1 MKTSVS
7 KLLANRANAQ
17 KSTGPRSR
25 IGKHVSSK
33 NARKHGLAGSA
44 SSVGNSPS
52 PLDAELVND
61 ARNLGYSDED
71 AQTLVY
77 ALQTSRSVI
86 TAKHAAYVDKPD
98 AEKMPDM
105 SRELIEE
112 TIVGMVSPKERLSK
126 RDRDY
131 MVNLLYKEVE
141 KDNDPVQRLM
151 LKIEAHRKLLR
162 YEQRAVNRL
171 RAAAK
176 GHK

>member
-17 KSTGPRSR
+17 RSTGPKSQ
-25 IGKHVSSK
+25 IGKHASSK
-33 NARKHGLAGSA
+33 NAHKHGLASSA
-44 SSVGNSPS
+44 SSAGNSPS

-61 ARNLGYSDED
+61 ARSLGYSHED
-71 AQTLVY
+71 AQNLVNELRTY
-77 ALQTSRSVI
+77 RSVI
-86 TAKHAAYVDKPD
+86 APKHAAYADKPE
-98 AEKMPDM
+98 AERMTDM

-112 TIVGMVSPKERLSK
+112 TVVGMISPKERLSK

-131 MVNLLYKEVE
+131 MVNLLYREVE

-151 LKIEAHRKLLR
+151 LKIDAHRKLMR

-171 RAAAK
+171 RGAAK
-176 GHK
+176 GQK

>member
-17 KSTGPRSR
+17 KSSGPKSKT
-25 IGKHVSSK
+25 GKHASAK

-44 SSVGNSPS
+44 PTAGSNPS
-52 PLDAELVND
+52 DLDAELVND
-61 ARNLGYSDED
+61 ARLLGYSQED
-71 AQTLVY
+71 AQIVVD
-77 ALQTSRSVI
+77 ALQTNRSVI
-86 TAKHAAYVDKPD
+86 AAKHAAYVDKP
-98 AEKMPDM
+98 AEERMPNM

-112 TIVGMVSPKERLSK
+112 TVVGMVSPKERLSK

-171 RAAAK
+171 RGAAK
-176 GHK
+176 GQK

>member
-7 KLLANRANAQ
+7 KSLANRANAQ
-17 KSTGPRSR
+17 KSTGPRSQT
-25 IGKHVSSK
+25 GKHASSK
-33 NARKHGLAGSA
+33 NAHKHGLAGSA
-44 SSVGNSPS
+44 NSADNSPS
-52 PLDAELVND
+52 PLDAHLVND
-61 ARNLGYSDED
+61 ARSLGYSQED
-71 AQTLVY
+71 AQTLVD

-86 TAKHAAYVDKPD
+86 TAKHAAYVDKPEED
-98 AEKMPDM
+98 RMPDM

-112 TIVGMVSPKERLSK
+112 TVVGMISPKEKLSK

-151 LKIEAHRKLLR
+151 LKIEAHRKLMR

-171 RAAAK
+171 RGAAK
-176 GHK
+176 GQK

>member
-17 KSTGPRSR
+17 KSKGPRSK
-25 IGKHVSSK
+25 IGKHASSK
-33 NARKHGLAGSA
+33 NARKHGLAGSDSTA
-44 SSVGNSPS
+44 GKSTS
-52 PLDAELVND
+52 PLDTDLVND
-61 ARNLGYSDED
+61 ARSLGYSDED
-71 AQTLVY
+71 AQILVD

-86 TAKHAAYVDKPD
+86 LAKHAAYADKPD
-98 AEKMPDM
+98 AERMPYM

-112 TIVGMVSPKERLSK
+112 TVVGMISPKERLSK

-131 MVNLLYKEVE
+131 MVNLLYREVE
-141 KDNDPVQRLM
+141 KDNDPVQRLV
-151 LKIEAHRKLLR
+151 LNIDAHRKLMR

-171 RAAAK
+171 RGAAK

>member
-7 KLLANRANAQ
+7 KSLANRANAQ
-17 KSTGPRSR
+17 KSTGPRSQ
-25 IGKHVSSK
+25 IGKHASSK
-33 NARKHGLAGSA
+33 NAHKHGLAGSVPSA
-44 SSVGNSPS
+44 GNSPS
-52 PLDAELVND
+52 PLDTHLVND
-61 ARNLGYSDED
+61 ARSLGYSHED
-71 AQTLVY
+71 AQTLVG

-86 TAKHAAYVDKPD
+86 AAKHAAYADKPD
-98 AEKMPDM
+98 AQRMPYM

-112 TIVGMVSPKERLSK
+112 TVVGMVSPKEKLSK

-171 RAAAK
+171 RGAAK

>member
-17 KSTGPRSR
+17 KSSGPRSQN
-25 IGKHVSSK
+25 GKRASAK
-33 NARKHGLAGSA
+33 NAYKHGLAGSDSTA
-44 SSVGNSPS
+44 GNSPA

-61 ARNLGYSDED
+61 ARSLGYSHED
-71 AQTLVY
+71 ALILAD

-86 TAKHAAYVDKPD
+86 SAKHAAYVEKP
-98 AEKMPDM
+98 AEERMPYM

-151 LKIEAHRKLLR
+151 LKIEAHRKLMR

-171 RAAAK
+171 RGAAK

>member
-17 KSTGPRSR
+17 KSTGPRSQT
-25 IGKHVSSK
+25 GKHASSK
-33 NARKHGLAGSA
+33 NARKHGLTGGVSA
-44 SSVGNSPS
+44 ADRIPS
-52 PLDAELVND
+52 ALDAELVND

-112 TIVGMVSPKERLSK
+112 TIVGMVLT
-126 RDRDY
+126 
-131 MVNLLYKEVE
+131 
-141 KDNDPVQRLM
+141 
-151 LKIEAHRKLLR
+151 
-162 YEQRAVNRL
+162 QRATLKARPGL
-171 RAAAK
+171 HGEPAL
-176 GHK
+176 

>member
-17 KSTGPRSR
+17 KSTGPRSK
-25 IGKHVSSK
+25 IGKHASSK
-33 NARKHGLAGSA
+33 NAHKHGLAGSA
-44 SSVGNSPS
+44 SLAGNSPS
-52 PLDAELVND
+52 PLDTHLVND
-61 ARNLGYSDED
+61 ARSLGYSHED
-71 AQTLVY
+71 AKTLVD

-86 TAKHAAYVDKPD
+86 SAKHAAYADKPD
-98 AEKMPDM
+98 SEKMPDM

-112 TIVGMVSPKERLSK
+112 TVVGMISPKEKLSK

-141 KDNDPVQRLM
+141 KDNDPVQRLK
-151 LKIEAHRKLLR
+151 LKIDAHRKLMR

-171 RAAAK
+171 RGAAK
-176 GHK
+176 GQK

>member
-25 IGKHVSSK
+25 IGKHFSSK
-33 NARKHGLAGSA
+33 NARKHGLAGSDSTA
-44 SSVGNSPS
+44 GNSPS
-52 PLDAELVND
+52 PQDTHLVND
-61 ARNLGYSDED
+61 ARSFSYSDED
-71 AQTLVY
+71 AQILVD
-77 ALQTSRSVI
+77 ALQSSRFVI
-86 TAKHAAYVDKPD
+86 SAKHAAYVDKPD
-98 AEKMPDM
+98 AERMPYM

-112 TIVGMVSPKERLSK
+112 TVVGMISPKERLSK

-131 MVNLLYKEVE
+131 MVNLLYREVE

-151 LKIEAHRKLLR
+151 LKIEAHRKLMR

-171 RAAAK
+171 RGAAK

>member
-17 KSTGPRSR
+17 KSTGPRSQT
-25 IGKHVSSK
+25 GKHFSSK

-44 SSVGNSPS
+44 SLAGNSPS
-52 PLDAELVND
+52 TLDAELVND
-61 ARNLGYSDED
+61 ARSLGYSHED
-71 AQTLVY
+71 AQVLVD
-77 ALQTSRSVI
+77 ALLTSRSVI
-86 TAKHAAYVDKPD
+86 TAKHAAYVDKPEED
-98 AEKMPDM
+98 RMPDM

-131 MVNLLYKEVE
+131 MVNLLYREVE

-151 LKIEAHRKLLR
+151 LKIEAHRKLMR

-171 RAAAK
+171 RGAAK
-176 GHK
+176 GQK

>member
-17 KSTGPRSR
+17 KSTGPKSQ
-25 IGKHVSSK
+25 IGKHASSK
-33 NARKHGLAGSA
+33 NSRKHGLAGSDSTA
-44 SSVGNSPS
+44 GNSPS
-52 PLDAELVND
+52 PLDAHLVND
-61 ARNLGYSDED
+61 ARSLGYSHED
-71 AQTLVY
+71 AQTLVD
-77 ALQTSRSVI
+77 ALQTNRSV
-86 TAKHAAYVDKPD
+86 TLAKHAAYIEKPD
-98 AEKMPDM
+98 AERMPDM

-112 TIVGMVSPKERLSK
+112 TVVGMVSPKERLSK

-151 LKIEAHRKLLR
+151 LKIEAHRKLMR

-171 RAAAK
+171 RGAAK
-176 GHK
+176 SQK

>member
-17 KSTGPRSR
+17 KSSGPKSQN
-25 IGKHVSSK
+25 GKHASSK
-33 NARKHGLAGSA
+33 NAYKHGLAGSDSTA
-44 SSVGNSPS
+44 GNSPS

-61 ARNLGYSDED
+61 ARSLGYSHED
-71 AQTLVY
+71 AQTLVG

-86 TAKHAAYVDKPD
+86 KAKHAAYVEKP
-98 AEKMPDM
+98 AEARMPDM

-112 TIVGMVSPKERLSK
+112 TIVGMVSPKERLLK

-151 LKIEAHRKLLR
+151 LKIEAHRKLMR

-171 RAAAK
+171 RGAAK
-176 GHK
+176 GQK

>member
-7 KLLANRANAQ
+7 KLLANKVNAQ
-17 KSTGPRSR
+17 KSTGPKSQT
-25 IGKHVSSK
+25 GKHASSK

-44 SSVGNSPS
+44 FSTDNSP
-52 PLDAELVND
+52 PLDTELVND
-61 ARNLGYSDED
+61 ARSLGYSDQD
-71 AQTLVY
+71 AQALVD

-86 TAKHAAYVDKPD
+86 TAKHAAYVDKPEED
-98 AEKMPDM
+98 RMPDI

-112 TIVGMVSPKERLSK
+112 TIVGMVSPKEKLSK

-131 MVNLLYKEVE
+131 MVNLLYREVE

-151 LKIEAHRKLLR
+151 LKIEAHRKLMR

-171 RAAAK
+171 RGAAK
-176 GHK
+176 GQK

>member
-17 KSTGPRSR
+17 KSTGPKSQT
-25 IGKHVSSK
+25 GKHTSSK
-33 NARKHGLAGSA
+33 NAHKHGLAGSA
-44 SSVGNSPS
+44 SLAGNSPS

-61 ARNLGYSDED
+61 ARSLGYSHED
-71 AQTLVY
+71 AQVLVD
-77 ALQTSRSVI
+77 ALQTYRSVI
-86 TAKHAAYVDKPD
+86 SAKHAAYVDKPEED
-98 AEKMPDM
+98 RMPDM

-112 TIVGMVSPKERLSK
+112 TIVGMVSPKERFSK

-151 LKIEAHRKLLR
+151 LKIEAHRKLMR

-171 RAAAK
+171 RGAAK